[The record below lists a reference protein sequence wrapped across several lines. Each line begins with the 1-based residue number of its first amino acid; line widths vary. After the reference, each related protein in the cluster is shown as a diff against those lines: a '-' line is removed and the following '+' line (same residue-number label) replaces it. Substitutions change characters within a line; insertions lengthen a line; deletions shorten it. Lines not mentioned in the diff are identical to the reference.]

1 MARAFSLAVN
11 SIETC
16 CSVFDVDRGI
26 SGIPFAGDTGHETKE
41 AQEGSFKSGSRSP
54 KVSGKRD
61 YCTGAFPF
69 LPLNRPMVE
78 TYRNVIEII
87 LLMRRQARNQTVFD
101 LPTVA
106 KISSDKVM

>member
-41 AQEGSFKSGSRSP
+41 AQEGSFK
-54 KVSGKRD
+54 V
-61 YCTGAFPF
+61 A
-69 LPLNRPMVE
+69 V
-78 TYRNVIEII
+78 
-87 LLMRRQARNQTVFD
+87 D
-101 LPTVA
+101 LPRYQASETIA
-106 KISSDKVM
+106 RALSHFFR

>member
-1 MARAFSLAVN
+1 
-11 SIETC
+11 
-16 CSVFDVDRGI
+16 
-26 SGIPFAGDTGHETKE
+26 
-41 AQEGSFKSGSRSP
+41 
-54 KVSGKRD
+54 
-61 YCTGAFPF
+61 
-69 LPLNRPMVE
+69 MVE